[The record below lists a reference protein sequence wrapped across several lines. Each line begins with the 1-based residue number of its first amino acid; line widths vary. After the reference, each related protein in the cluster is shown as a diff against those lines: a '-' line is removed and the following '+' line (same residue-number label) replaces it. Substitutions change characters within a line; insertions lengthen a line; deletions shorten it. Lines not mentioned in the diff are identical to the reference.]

1 MKKPTDEQLINNG
14 LIEGT
19 DFSTPVNFAED
30 SWGKYDEKK
39 RAWKDPE
46 TGELVKVATFGQVRK
61 WIQDNINGLHSDIE
75 ELQNNTTDS
84 YDSLNDKITIN
95 QNNISTLQT
104 NQTNINNKVTNNEDS
119 INNLRSQVTN
129 LTNNV
134 NENEQVAS
142 QSLNDLNTRIINN
155 TTQINDIKNNHLK
168 ISNFEPGANQ
178 RMVQKYKKLEMKD
191 YTTNTTKTFYIVVG
205 ELESVTYY
213 TVKFNTNGGD
223 PISQRS
229 VEAGTSITLPT
240 PTARS
245 GYIFSGWYKNSSLTG
260 TSYTSSYTVTGD
272 VTFYAK
278 WTAVSGSV
286 TMYSFSEPQSSNF
299 TSSEIVTI
307 LPLNKNVE
315 ITNRLRYHYIP
326 ANNTIKI
333 TKDEYD
339 ASGVKTVQIGTYN
352 STNHIYKIENSNLI
366 NELIK
371 YTY

>member
-142 QSLNDLNTRIINN
+142 QSLNDLNTRITNN